1 MKKSIWL
8 LGLLFLGFTSCNKE
22 DSVDVNQ
29 DKIYCDYELFY
40 NQNDDKTHAV
50 ARFRFG
56 SATGTVL
63 ELTDSTDA
71 SVTFNGE
78 VLPYNVWYNG
88 HHKEYAG
95 QVTSGSFVYTNS
107 NGDTYTNAVPNG
119 ESIAFPTGFDTIT
132 KSIAQ
137 TLTWDGTALSPDQ
150 HVGFFVGTP
159 TWGQDA
165 LFFTADNGG
174 TNIVLGVNQKSN
186 LALGN
191 ATLFMDR
198 STATNVTE
206 GTSKGG
212 RIRYRYRCTNV
223 AGFVED

>member
-8 LGLLFLGFTSCNKE
+8 LVLLFLGLASCNKE

-56 SATGTVL
+56 SVTGTVL
-63 ELTDSTDA
+63 ELTDSTNA

-95 QVTSGSFVYTNS
+95 QLNSGSFVYTNS
-107 NGDTYTNAVPNG
+107 NGDEYTNAVPNG
-119 ESIAFPTGFDTIT
+119 ESIAFPSGFDTLT

-137 TLTWDGTALSPDQ
+137 TLTWDGTALS
-150 HVGFFVGTP
+150 
-159 TWGQDA
+159 A
-165 LFFTADNGG
+165 
-174 TNIVLGVNQKSN
+174 ISMLGV
-186 LALGN
+186 LLGLRLGGKMRYFLQQITVVL
-191 ATLFMDR
+191 TLF
-198 STATNVTE
+198 
-206 GTSKGG
+206 
-212 RIRYRYRCTNV
+212 
-223 AGFVED
+223 